1 MTHHEPPM
9 YELLDLDQVEADY
22 RGHLEE
28 SSTLGAYGQAAI
40 NAVPGLVAALR
51 EARHRIEYLEGLPT
65 EQEFIVCVGGDR
77 HPDDCEATLPA
88 ADIDEAIIITKAIG
102 EDKAK
107 IHMRSKSIHSW
118 IHLDSE
124 PPF

>member
-1 MTHHEPPM
+1 MSYDEPPM
-9 YELLDLDQVEADY
+9 YELLDLDRIEADY
-22 RGHLEE
+22 RHLEE
-28 SSTLGAYGQAAI
+28 SSTLGADGQAAI
-40 NAVPGLVAALR
+40 DAALGLVAALR

-65 EQEFIVCVGGDR
+65 EQECIVCVGGDR
-77 HPDDCEATLPA
+77 HPDDCEVALPA
-88 ADIDEAIIITKAIG
+88 ADIDEAIHLVKAIG

-118 IHLDSE
+118 IRLDSE